1 MTDQSLDD
9 LESLLQ
15 ELDTSINAKPK
26 AVEPAP
32 ARPPAPSN
40 AAPAVD
46 QEKPTSPTVQ
56 PVADTSAPAPKAVA
70 PATEAN
76 KCGRCQKALE
86 ETYIQALD
94 KFWHPQ
100 CFTCSKCTSPLEG
113 NFYEHET
120 GIICQNCASSMF
132 KCSECGQSISGSHLV
147 FDDGRIVHPTCVQTK
162 PCGRCQKA
170 IPLNESHTE
179 ALDQVWHHDC
189 FVCNRC
195 RGPLTG
201 QFIQLEKQPYCKTCI
216 PSLEKEKGIKIQIS

>member
-15 ELDTSINAKPK
+15 ELDTSISTSALFSRGRDLSIFFLKRFFIFGDFPLSHARVLPLFFCSIPRFEKEFSFPDAFASLPDAKPK
-26 AVEPAP
+26 AAEPAP
-32 ARPPAPSN
+32 ARPPAPSSV
-40 AAPAVD
+40 APVVE
-46 QEKPTSPTVQ
+46 QEKPQVPIAQ
-56 PVADTSAPAPKAVA
+56 PVADVSTPAPKAVA

-94 KFWHPQ
+94 KYWHPQ

-147 FDDGRIVHPTCVQTK
+147 FDDGRIVHPTCVQVRIRHY
-162 PCGRCQKA
+162 RC
-170 IPLNESHTE
+170 
-179 ALDQVWHHDC
+179 
-189 FVCNRC
+189 F
-195 RGPLTG
+195 
-201 QFIQLEKQPYCKTCI
+201 
-216 PSLEKEKGIKIQIS
+216 